1 MEDDGLLQG
10 FFEESADLLAEFE
23 ECLLRLETT
32 PEDQEL
38 LNKGFRAIHTIKGNS
53 GMLGY
58 DRIAAVAHGV
68 EDLLGRL
75 RKHEIPL
82 TRPATDLLLQSAD
95 VIKRLFAGARGEL
108 FGPSTGSGQA
118 EDGQGGEEIGG
129 EELTRALEAFLAAAI
144 GVERGPS
151 GASPAHGMTPSAE
164 VPPLRHGSGQGIG
177 ELLLDVED
185 RAASPAHVARALEQ
199 QADLLHKQESS
210 TIRVSTE
217 KVDKLINLVGELVIT
232 QSMVSQ
238 TVAAFSAEH
247 LPLLEGAVAQ
257 MERNLRELQERVMA
271 VRMLPIRTVFS
282 RFPRLVRDLAKEC
295 GKEVAIQIKG
305 EETELDKTVIERMS
319 DPLTHLLRNAVDHG
333 IEPPDQRLAQGKPA
347 EGLIRLN
354 AFHQGGSIYIEV
366 ADDGLGLDTGKI
378 LRKATE
384 QGLICGD
391 ESLSDDQVYRLIF
404 RPGFSTADQ
413 VTDISGRG
421 VGMDVVLQ
429 NIEQL
434 GGSIAIA
441 TEVGHGT
448 QFTIKLPLTLAILD
462 GLSIQVGDQVYIIP
476 LMSIT
481 ESIRPKQADLGTVLH
496 RDEVVSVRGQLM
508 PIVRLYGL
516 FGITPKVADPTQ
528 SLLVIVE
535 QEGRKVA
542 LLVDELLG
550 QHQVVI
556 KSLETNYQRVPGIS
570 GATIMGDGRVALIL
584 DVAGLIRT
592 TQAHEAG
599 ASVFAAA
606 A

>member
-58 DRIAAVAHGV
+58 DRIATVAHGV

-95 VIKRLFAGARGEL
+95 VIKRLFAGARGEP

-118 EDGQGGEEIGG
+118 QDGQGGEESGG
-129 EELTRALEAFLAAAI
+129 EELTRALETFLAAAI
-144 GVERGPS
+144 RVERTPS
-151 GASPAHGMTPSAE
+151 GASPAHGMTPGAE
-164 VPPLRHGSGQGIG
+164 IPQIG
-177 ELLLDVED
+177 ELLLEVDD
-185 RAASPAHVARALEQ
+185 RAASPVHVARALEQ
-199 QADLLHKQESS
+199 QADWLHKQESS

-282 RFPRLVRDLAKEC
+282 RLPRLVRDLAKEC

-378 LRKATE
+378 LRKAAE

-391 ESLSDDQVYRLIF
+391 ESLGDDQVYRLIF
-404 RPGFSTADQ
+404 RPGFSTAEK

-448 QFTIKLPLTLAILD
+448 RFTIKLPLTLAILD
-462 GLSIQVGDQVYIIP
+462 GLSIQVGEQVYIIP
-476 LMSIT
+476 LVSIT

-592 TQAHEAG
+592 TQAHETG
-599 ASVFAAA
+599 GSVFAAA